1 MWYLFYTK
9 QALKDKD
16 SLIAAGLGEKGKT
29 LIEIL
34 KKDPFVTPP
43 RFEKLVGVLSG
54 AYSRRI
60 NIQHRLIY
68 MVIPNTDKEPAPDGK
83 HYEGFIKILR
93 MYEHY

>member
-43 RFEKLVGVLSG
+43 
-54 AYSRRI
+54 
-60 NIQHRLIY
+60 
-68 MVIPNTDKEPAPDGK
+68 PDSK
-83 HYEGFIKILR
+83 NWSAF
-93 MYEHY
+93 